1 MKFVTRGRKS
11 SRSLLSL
18 YLAMVPNAVSPAF
31 SGDVVFTPHHE
42 ENTPIIAC
50 IAPEPVDA
58 DL

>member
-1 MKFVTRGRKS
+1 
-11 SRSLLSL
+11 
-18 YLAMVPNAVSPAF
+18 MVPNAVSPAF

-42 ENTPIIAC
+42 ENKPIIAC

>member
-1 MKFVTRGRKS
+1 MKVERERKIS
-11 SRSLLSL
+11 QISSL

-42 ENTPIIAC
+42 ENKPIIAC